1 MNAYQL
7 KAAIKNQKP
16 LTWRRCIVPG
26 GITYSQL
33 SLILT
38 DVMDRQ
44 EEADFEFEFYQKKIR
59 FGESREDKQMRP
71 NFSYSV
77 AEASEFYIDELLDT
91 EDWFSFYYGDQL
103 KLRVTVEKRLERDGN
118 EDAYP
123 FIINVK
129 MAVTEEDVSETDLKE
144 NLLRINSEMKKKYA
158 VRYEGPEYKTREQ
171 IQKDHQNGKSGLV
184 GWEKAENDPEKIR
197 HSSSHYMKLMAGI
210 LQKAMPL
217 QGVIV
222 EELLSPEEQEFLEK
236 ARGTGQQRMEAEKEE
251 PQAFRRE
258 AQEEKGQRAEEEQRT
273 KEGERTKEGQ
283 RIKEEQRTKEEQGA
297 KEEQQQT
304 LKETN
309 KGRISLTERLQ
320 WENKEELLQLGKE
333 FGLSGISSLSKF
345 RLAEKIVNHLLREDV
360 MEDYFIGQDEEK
372 ILAWEAAV
380 AIGTRH
386 QPLAEHVELLEQFY
400 EDNYLAMYEDDTV
413 EIPLAVAE
421 RYQRINTPEFQSRRK
436 RVTWMQAC
444 IHMHAMIYGSAPA
457 SVVMRLYRKKPGY
470 RLKQSEFYSVFQD
483 VPERENPCVIHGD
496 KVIKEVFLKD
506 GYYEKIEKMQE
517 PWDFF
522 IPEADEI
529 KDCYQNGYPSKERH
543 YRELK
548 DFLRK
553 EMQWGE
559 NKIKNCLARIW
570 AWTTQGYDSREI
582 ESDLR
587 QGGLVLKNKSKQK
600 EFIRVLEKA
609 QEYTRCLKYRG
620 HMPVQIQRA
629 GNLFF

>member
-16 LTWRRCIVPG
+16 LVWRRCIVPG

-59 FGESREDKQMRP
+59 FGESREDKPLRSD
-71 NFSYSV
+71 FFYSV

-103 KLRVTVEKRLERDGN
+103 KLRVTIEKRLGKDGN

-123 FIINVK
+123 IIVKAK

-171 IQKDHQNGKSGLV
+171 IQKDHQNGKPGLV
-184 GWEKAENDPEKIR
+184 GWQKAENDPEKIR
-197 HSSSHYMKLMAGI
+197 YSSNHYMELMAGI
-210 LQKAMPL
+210 LQKAL
-217 QGVIV
+217 QGGVA
-222 EELLSPEEQEFLEK
+222 EEFLSPEEQRFLEK
-236 ARGTGQQRMEAEKEE
+236 ARRTGQERMGAGAED

-258 AQEEKGQRAEEEQRT
+258 AQEEKGQRGKEGQRAEEGERAEEGQRT
-273 KEGERTKEGQ
+273 KEGERAE
-283 RIKEEQRTKEEQGA
+283 
-297 KEEQQQT
+297 EEQQQA
-304 LKETN
+304 LKETD

-320 WENKEELLQLGKE
+320 WENKEQLLQLGKE

-345 RLAEKIVNHLLREDV
+345 RLAEKIANHLLMADV

-372 ILAWEAAV
+372 ILAWEAAA

-386 QPLAEHVELLEQFY
+386 HPPAEHVGLLEQFY
-400 EDNYLAMYEDDTV
+400 EDNYLAMYEDDSV

-421 RYQRINTPEFQSRRK
+421 SYEKINTPGFQSRRK

-444 IHMHAMIYGSAPA
+444 LHMHAMIYGSAPA
-457 SVVMRLYRKKPGY
+457 LVVMRLYRKKPGY

-483 VPERENPCVIHGD
+483 VPERENPCVVHGD
-496 KVIKEVFLKD
+496 KVIKKFFLKD
-506 GYYEKIEKMQE
+506 EYYVKIEKMQE
-517 PWDFF
+517 LWDFV

-529 KDCYQNGYPSKERH
+529 EDCYQNGYPSKERH

-548 DFLRK
+548 DFLTK
-553 EMQWGE
+553 ETGWGE
-559 NKIKNCLARIW
+559 DKIKDCLARIW
-570 AWTTQGYDSREI
+570 AWTTQGYDSRDI

-587 QGGLVLKNKSKQK
+587 QEGLVLENKSRWK

-609 QEYTRCLKYRG
+609 QEFTRRLEYRG
-620 HMPVQIQRA
+620 HMPVQVRRV
-629 GNLFF
+629 GHFLTCF